1 MKKAKKTKALT
12 HKTAL
17 DRLAAQLRTALR
29 RETKNIIENGGDAM
43 SDSPTFVATFN
54 DDETVRM
61 TVFQGHAGL
70 DLARGIRLAHH
81 AYRSRKQTDKAPPIV
96 EAHYEDSET
105 GATLKRYS
113 AKELSARRGSSREIE
128 NVFRKR
134 GTSLRKKP

>member
-1 MKKAKKTKALT
+1 
-12 HKTAL
+12 
-17 DRLAAQLRTALR
+17 
-29 RETKNIIENGGDAM
+29 
-43 SDSPTFVATFN
+43 
-54 DDETVRM
+54 M

-113 AKELSARRGSSREIE
+113 AKELSARRGSPREIE
-128 NVFRKR
+128 NVFRNEEQAFAKNHNVADRRRQR
-134 GTSLRKKP
+134 GSD